1 MFNLNTNNYEVGNV
15 LKSLNYTRKGG
26 CVSDRIFPVMI
37 IAVILYVLFE
47 MFSNRTIIS
56 ANENETAECRQCS
69 NKDDLNKLILK
80 YESENFE
87 TLFKK
92 K

>member
-1 MFNLNTNNYEVGNV
+1 MFNLNTNNYEVGDV
-15 LKSLNYTRKGG
+15 LKSLNYTKKGG
-26 CVSDRIFPVMI
+26 CMSDRIIPMMI
-37 IAVILYVLFE
+37 IAVIVYVLFE
-47 MFSNRTIIS
+47 MFSNRNMG
-56 ANENETAECRQCS
+56 AKEDETAECKQCS

>member
-1 MFNLNTNNYEVGNV
+1 MFNLNTNNYEVGDV
-15 LKSLNYTRKGG
+15 LKSLNYTKKGG
-26 CVSDRIFPVMI
+26 CMSDRIIPMMI
-37 IAVILYVLFE
+37 IAVIVYVLFE

-56 ANENETAECRQCS
+56 AKENETAECKQCS

>member
-15 LKSLNYTRKGG
+15 LKSLNYTQKGG
-26 CVSDRIFPVMI
+26 GVSDRIIPMMI
-37 IAVILYVLFE
+37 IAVIMYVLFE
-47 MFSNRTIIS
+47 MFSNRTMG
-56 ANENETAECRQCS
+56 AKEDETAECKQCS